1 MLPIPE
7 NLPRCF
13 RGRRGTARFFDAS
26 SFLINRPRRVDRMND
41 QANGVVERLDV
52 APESI
57 ASWNRN
63 DTTWMLGL
71 FGTAIGAGTLFLP
84 INAGIGGFW
93 PLMAL
98 ALLAFPMTFY
108 AHRGLTRF
116 VLSGRE
122 GADITEVVEQ
132 HFGKGAGA
140 MITLL
145 YFFAI
150 FPILLIYSV
159 ALTNTVGSFLEHQ
172 LHVMPPPRAVL
183 AFVLIM
189 GLLAVV
195 RCGERFI
202 VKAMS
207 LMVYPF
213 IVALL
218 FLAVFLIPHW
228 TGGILSTATTLPEP
242 SAFLPTLWL
251 AIPVMVFSFN
261 HTPIISAFAVDQKRQ
276 YGENAEVRSS
286 QILAR
291 AHGLMV
297 VMVLFF
303 VFSCVLTLSPAQLA
317 EAKAQNISILSYL
330 ANHFNNPTIAF
341 VAPLIAFLAISKSFL
356 GHYIGASEGLKGL
369 VLKSGRRPAPK
380 ALDRMTAMFMLVVC
394 WLVATLNP
402 SILGMI
408 ETLGGPVISAL
419 LFLMP
424 MYAIYKVPAMR
435 KYAGAWS
442 NYFVIAAGLVAISAL
457 IFSLTR

>member
-1 MLPIPE
+1 
-7 NLPRCF
+7 
-13 RGRRGTARFFDAS
+13 
-26 SFLINRPRRVDRMND
+26 MND
-41 QANGVVERLDV
+41 QANSVDERYES
-52 APESI
+52 APAALS
-57 ASWNRN
+57 SWSRH

-84 INAGIGGFW
+84 INAGLGGFW
-93 PLMAL
+93 PLLIL

-116 VLSGRE
+116 VLSGRD
-122 GADITEVVEQ
+122 GADITEVVEE
-132 HFGKGAGA
+132 HFGLTAGA
-140 MITLL
+140 LITLL

-172 LHVMPPPRAVL
+172 LHIAPPPRAILSL
-183 AFVLIM
+183 ALIL

-195 RCGERFI
+195 RCGEQLI

-207 LMVYPF
+207 MLVYPF
-213 IVALL
+213 IVALAL
-218 FLAVFLIPHW
+218 LAVYLIPHW
-228 TGGILSTATTLPEP
+228 NGGILATASSVPEP
-242 SAFLPTLWL
+242 SALLHTLWL

-261 HTPIISAFAVDQKRQ
+261 HSPIISAFAVDQKRR
-276 YGENAEVRSS
+276 YGVHAEERSS
-286 QILAR
+286 QILSR
-291 AHGLMV
+291 AHLLMV

-317 EAKAQNISILSYL
+317 EAKAQNLSILSYL
-330 ANHFNNPTIAF
+330 ANHFSNPTIAF
-341 VAPLIAFLAISKSFL
+341 AAPLIAFVAISKSFL

-369 VLKSGRRPAPK
+369 IIKSGRKPGAK
-380 ALDRMTAMFMLVVC
+380 ALDRMTAAFMLVVC

-408 ETLGGPVISAL
+408 ETLGGPIIAAL

-424 MYAIYKVPAMR
+424 MYAIRRVPSMR
-435 KYAGAWS
+435 QYSGKLS
-442 NYFVIAAGLVAISAL
+442 NVFVTLVGLVSISAL
-457 IFSLTR
+457 IYSLAS

>member
-1 MLPIPE
+1 M
-7 NLPRCF
+7 
-13 RGRRGTARFFDAS
+13 S
-26 SFLINRPRRVDRMND
+26 D
-41 QANGVVERLDV
+41 QANSVEQHLDATATSAANPA
-52 APESI
+52 AP
-57 ASWNRN
+57 WGRH

-93 PLMAL
+93 PLLAL
-98 ALLAFPMTFY
+98 ALLAFPMTYY

-116 VLSGRE
+116 VLSGRA
-122 GADITEVVEQ
+122 GADITEVVEE
-132 HFGKGAGA
+132 HFGKTAG
-140 MITLL
+140 MLITIL

-172 LHVMPPPRAVL
+172 LHVQPPPRALL
-183 AFVLIM
+183 AFVLIL

-195 RCGERFI
+195 RCGERVI

-218 FLAVFLIPHW
+218 LLSVFLIPHW
-228 TGGILSTATTLPEP
+228 TGGILETATTLPQP
-242 SAFLPTLWL
+242 SAFLHTFWL

-261 HTPIISAFAVDQKRQ
+261 HTPIISAFAVDQKRR
-276 YGENAEVRSS
+276 YGAQAEGRSS

-291 AHGLMV
+291 AHAMMV
-297 VMVLFF
+297 LMVLFF

-317 EAKAQNISILSYL
+317 DAKEQNLSILSYL
-330 ANHFNNPTIAF
+330 ANHFSNPTIAF
-341 VAPLIAFLAISKSFL
+341 VAPLIAFVAIAKSFL
-356 GHYIGASEGLKGL
+356 GHYIGASEGLKGIVVKTGL
-369 VLKSGRRPAPK
+369 RPGPK
-380 ALDRMTAMFMLVVC
+380 LLDRLTAGLMLVVC
-394 WLVATLNP
+394 WAVATLNP

-408 ETLGGPVISAL
+408 ETLGGPIITAL

-424 MYAIYKVPAMR
+424 MYAIHKVPAMR
-435 KYAGAWS
+435 RYAGKAS
-442 NYFVIAAGLVAISAL
+442 NVFVVVIGVVSMLALVY
-457 IFSLTR
+457 SLLQ

>member
-1 MLPIPE
+1 
-7 NLPRCF
+7 
-13 RGRRGTARFFDAS
+13 
-26 SFLINRPRRVDRMND
+26 MND
-41 QANGVVERLDV
+41 QANSVDQRYES
-52 APESI
+52 APAALSGW
-57 ASWNRN
+57 SRH

-84 INAGIGGFW
+84 INAGLGGFW
-93 PLMAL
+93 PLLIL

-116 VLSGRE
+116 VLSGRD
-122 GADITEVVEQ
+122 GSDITEVVEE
-132 HFGKGAGA
+132 HFGLTAGA
-140 MITLL
+140 LITLL

-172 LHVMPPPRAVL
+172 LHIAPPPRAILSL
-183 AFVLIM
+183 ALIL

-195 RCGERFI
+195 RCGEQLI

-207 LMVYPF
+207 MLVYPF
-213 IVALL
+213 IVALAL
-218 FLAVFLIPHW
+218 LAVYLIPHW
-228 TGGILSTATTLPEP
+228 NGGILATASSLPEP
-242 SAFLPTLWL
+242 SALLHTLWL

-261 HTPIISAFAVDQKRQ
+261 HSPIISAFAVDQKRR
-276 YGENAEVRSS
+276 YWAHAEERSS
-286 QILAR
+286 QILSR
-291 AHGLMV
+291 AHLLMV

-317 EAKAQNISILSYL
+317 EAKAQNLSILSYL
-330 ANHFNNPTIAF
+330 ANHFSNPTIAF
-341 VAPLIAFLAISKSFL
+341 AAPLIAFVAIAKSFL

-369 VLKSGRRPAPK
+369 IIKSGRKPGAK
-380 ALDRMTAMFMLVVC
+380 ALDRMTAAFMLVVC

-408 ETLGGPVISAL
+408 ETLGGPIIAAL

-424 MYAIYKVPAMR
+424 MYAIRRVPSMR
-435 KYAGAWS
+435 QYSGKLS
-442 NYFVIAAGLVAISAL
+442 NVFVTLVGLVSISAL
-457 IFSLTR
+457 IYSLAS

>member
-1 MLPIPE
+1 
-7 NLPRCF
+7 
-13 RGRRGTARFFDAS
+13 
-26 SFLINRPRRVDRMND
+26 MND
-41 QANGVVERLDV
+41 QANSVEQRFDAAATPV
-52 APESI
+52 AAWS
-57 ASWNRN
+57 RH

-93 PLMAL
+93 PLLAL
-98 ALLAFPMTFY
+98 ALLAFPMTYY
-108 AHRGLTRF
+108 AHRALTRF

-132 HFGKGAGA
+132 HFGKGAGT

-172 LHVMPPPRAVL
+172 LHIQPPPRALL
-183 AFVLIM
+183 AFVLIL

-218 FLAVFLIPHW
+218 FLAVFLVPHW
-228 TGGILSTATTLPEP
+228 NGGILSTATTLPAP
-242 SAFLPTLWL
+242 SAFLHTFWL

-261 HTPIISAFAVDQKRQ
+261 HTPIISAFAVDQKRR
-276 YGENAEVRSS
+276 YGTQAEGRSS

-297 VMVLFF
+297 VLVLFF
-303 VFSCVLTLSPAQLA
+303 VFSCVLTLSPVQLA
-317 EAKAQNISILSYL
+317 EAKAQNLSILSYL
-330 ANHFNNPTIAF
+330 ANHFSNPTIAF
-341 VAPLIAFLAISKSFL
+341 MAPLIAFVAIAKSFL

-369 VLKSGRRPAPK
+369 VAKTGYRPAPLL
-380 ALDRMTAMFMLVVC
+380 LDRMTAALMLVVC
-394 WLVATLNP
+394 WAVATLNP

-408 ETLGGPVISAL
+408 ETLGGPIITAL

-424 MYAIYKVPAMR
+424 MYAIHKVPAMR
-435 KYAGAWS
+435 PYAGKAS
-442 NYFVIAAGLVAISAL
+442 NVFVVIVGLVSISAL
-457 IFSLTR
+457 AYSLT